1 MAAGASNLKVYEF
14 EKNRAL
20 VSNQTAHEAD
30 PQTFASYLDVI
41 NDVAGRRKK
50 RQGTGAPK
58 GGNAGAEITALH
70 EFLRTDPT
78 TGVETYYIFRTFDV
92 KIQKWTGAA
101 WADCVLPFAPAS
113 AAWVF
118 KNFNNRCFA
127 TNGKDHFVYFDGSTG
142 PVDGR
147 EWFYVGIDA
156 PAVAPGY
163 AALTGTD
170 YIAGT
175 LAATNASNLVTGT
188 GTVWVIGGSW
198 SNRWID
204 ISGVRYQI
212 SVVNSTTQITLTAP
226 YKGVTGA
233 ALGYSI
239 YSGLMDWSEPPFY
252 AIAYKNAGGHYSNI
266 SPKLHITEKDQV
278 GRTVTLL
285 GIPYSAAAYQNGYT
299 QIQVFRSAKDGITL
313 VAIGGA
319 NGVLPNANSGA
330 TTSWSENA
338 GPPSTYRDVDLT
350 TLEAPLTLN
359 ARPVDATG
367 NPLAFTSIAEWAGR
381 LVAICP
387 RKASI
392 YISGAPDDIRLGLPE
407 ECWPA
412 EYALRVNGPRGMV
425 ELGTGSDNDQLVVH
439 TSSGDRVVVGWEP
452 TQFRLRRIETRH
464 TEGFQ
469 GGSVEVGGSLVE
481 LHRDKRLMDYGDRR
495 QLQVG
500 NLSGS
505 GNDLSLAIQDKL
517 DACNAAT
524 FTKARITWFA
534 YKSKSYLFVSVP
546 KTGASASN
554 DGTLVYDYDLENF
567 YEWSLGFSAFATI
580 HNTATGELELWAGTP
595 AGDVFQLL
603 ADVWTDGAGLANI
616 VPSIKTA
623 WCRPFGE
630 NGRGQVQWIE
640 IYTPEP
646 TAFSGKLYLDE
657 EPNLT
662 DPGVKGTAF
671 TFDLPQTQYQS
682 AKARKWRWKPSR
694 PFIFNSMQI
703 ELVFPD
709 TDTEIRI
716 EKIVVAVRQLN
727 EPEGVV

>member
-1 MAAGASNLKVYEF
+1 MAAGASNLQIYEF

-30 PQTFASYLDVI
+30 PQTFVTYLDVI

-50 RQGTGAPK
+50 RQGTGVAK
-58 GGNAGAEITALH
+58 GGNAGAEITQLH

-78 TGVETYYIFRTFDV
+78 TGVETYYIFRTFGV

-127 TNGKDHFVYFDGSTG
+127 TNGKDHLICFDGSTG

-147 EWFYVGIDA
+147 EWYYVGVDA

-163 AALTGTD
+163 AALTATD
-170 YIAGT
+170 YITGT
-175 LAATNASNLVTGT
+175 VSVTNGSNLVTGT
-188 GTVWVIGGSW
+188 GTAWVIGGSW

-212 SVVNSTTQITLTAP
+212 SVVNSNTQITLTAP
-226 YKGVTGA
+226 YKGVTA
-233 ALGYSI
+233 AGLGYAI

-252 AIAYKNAGGHYSNI
+252 AIAYKNATTGHYSNI

-299 QIQVFRSAKDGITL
+299 QIQLFRSAKNGITL

-319 NGVLPNANSGA
+319 NGVIPNANAGG
-330 TTSWSENA
+330 TTSWSETA

-350 TLEAPLTLN
+350 TLEAPLTKN
-359 ARPVDATG
+359 ARPVDASG
-367 NPLAFTSIAEWAGR
+367 NPLGFLSIAEWAGR

-387 RKASI
+387 RKAAMF
-392 YISGAPDDIRLGLPE
+392 ISGAPEDVRLGLPE

-412 EYALRVNGPRGMV
+412 EYSLRVNGARGMV
-425 ELGTGSDNDQLVVH
+425 ELGTGGDSDQLVVH
-439 TSSGDRVVVGWEP
+439 TASGDTAMVGWEP
-452 TQFRLRRIETRH
+452 TQFRLRRIETRSS
-464 TEGFQ
+464 EGFQ
-469 GGSVEVGGSLVE
+469 GGSLSVGGSLVE
-481 LHRDKRLMDYGDRR
+481 LHRDKHLMDYGDRR

-505 GNDLSLAIQDKL
+505 GNEIAIGIQDKL
-517 DACNAAT
+517 DACNAAA
-524 FTKARITWFA
+524 FTKARLKWFS
-534 YKSKSYLFVSVP
+534 YKSKNYLFVSVP
-546 KTGASASN
+546 TAGGSASN
-554 DGTLVYDYDLENF
+554 DGTFVYDYDLEDM
-567 YEWSLGFSAFATI
+567 YQWSVGFSAFTTV
-580 HNTATGELELWAGTP
+580 HNVATGELELWAGTP
-595 AGDVFQLL
+595 GGDVFQLL
-603 ADVWTDGAGLANI
+603 ADVWTDAGANI
-616 VPSIKTA
+616 APSMKTA

-630 NGRGQVQWIE
+630 NGRGQIEWIE
-640 IYTPEP
+640 IYTSEP

-662 DPGVKGTAF
+662 DPDVKGTAF
-671 TFDLPQTQYQS
+671 VFDPPQTQYQS
-682 AKARKWRWKPSR
+682 AKARKWKWKPSR
-694 PFIFNSMQI
+694 PYIFNSMQLEI
-703 ELVFPD
+703 IFPN
-709 TDTEIRI
+709 TATEIRI
-716 EKIVVAVRQLN
+716 EKTVVAVRRIN